1 MESTEGQPSPA
12 SLGGT
17 SVGLAALAVMRKDP
31 QMMYLARKRYCSA
44 LQLLARVVQEPIQ
57 SNGGNSV
64 AAGFILSIFEVTHS
78 AFTSMMPD

>member
-1 MESTEGQPSPA
+1 MESLGGQPSPA

-44 LQLLARVVQEPIQ
+44 LQVLARVVQEPIQ
-57 SNGGNSV
+57 SYGENSV
-64 AAGFILSIFEVTHS
+64 AAGFIISIFEVVRS
-78 AFTSMMPD
+78 ACTSMMPD